1 MKIIVSPADIIVKKP
16 HQRGSCHQ
24 SGESLG
30 EKFCTMFTKIRLGK
44 AISSARG
51 ERRPSMFPGTI
62 LFLIIKKPINPIP
75 RSTATDSNVVIK
87 RSISPPFKVYYSIA

>member
-1 MKIIVSPADIIVKKP
+1 MKINVNPATIRVKKP

-30 EKFCTMFTKIRLGK
+30 EKFNIIFTKIRLGK

-51 ERRPSMFPGTI
+51 ERRARIFPGTI
-62 LFLIIKKPINPIP
+62 F
-75 RSTATDSNVVIK
+75 
-87 RSISPPFKVYYSIA
+87 F